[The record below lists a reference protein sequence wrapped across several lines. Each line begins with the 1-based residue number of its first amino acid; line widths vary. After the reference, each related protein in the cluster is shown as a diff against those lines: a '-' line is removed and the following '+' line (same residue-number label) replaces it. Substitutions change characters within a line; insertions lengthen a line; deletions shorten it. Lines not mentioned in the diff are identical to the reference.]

1 MKHEYSLP
9 DCLAKTG
16 ADSYFYT
23 FLDRPGMAAGVLRLS
38 PGQHDVQEPHD
49 SDEIYLVLS
58 GDGFLRIKDRDYRLS
73 RDKAYFVPKG
83 TPHRF
88 HSNTTDLA
96 VLYFF
101 GAPDS

>member
-1 MKHEYSLP
+1 MKHEYSLS
-9 DCLAKTG
+9 DCLAKAG
-16 ADSYFYT
+16 GDSYFYT

-101 GAPDS
+101 GAPDP